1 MGTTANVLVGDAE
14 ITLGVG
20 ILARVIGF
28 TVDGVSMSVRSTMAN
43 IKVEEHNGTLIR
55 RLTDQEVDVT
65 LNVAEGTLAN
75 LTAAIPG
82 AVATTGAITT
92 IGGGALQAHRLTL
105 RGLNPAGKE
114 RVIILNNVNPTG
126 EVTTPYKKGDVSV
139 VPMTFS
145 ALVSDAGVFGTK
157 YDAGAVP
164 PTLVVGASTKSAANG
179 LTIDALFSTPMAA
192 VIGVGGITTASE
204 FWFTEADFVPTTTR
218 YFSGASVAGS
228 TITLTVT
235 GVAITVGKA
244 LRLFYALGSVTS
256 TATGVLASFADQVVV
271 PR

>member
-43 IKVEEHNGTLIR
+43 IKVEEQNGTLIR

-92 IGGGALQAHRLTL
+92 IGGGTLQAHRLTL

-204 FWFTEADFVPTTTR
+204 FWFTEADFVPTTR

>member
-28 TVDGVSMSVRSTMAN
+28 TVDGVSMTVRSSMAN
-43 IKVEEHNGTLIR
+43 IKVEETDGTIIR

-105 RGLNPAGKE
+105 RGLNPAGRE

-145 ALVSDAGVFGTK
+145 ALVSNVGVFGSK
-157 YDAGAVP
+157 FDAGAVP

-192 VIGVGGITTASE
+192 VIGAGGITTAGE
-204 FWFTEADFVPTTTR
+204 FWFTEADFVPTTR

-235 GVAITVGKA
+235 GVAITVGKL